1 MKEETLMKIFGVY
14 IVSDKDEIILSVN
27 NETDSISSFF
37 PIKKDDPFITS
48 STLKY
53 ASKNPKH
60 FPYKHE
66 KKFYYGI
73 NDGTGNVYFLV
84 SDVKDNEL
92 VKTLLAQIKEIDLTA
107 ETQQNKSIA
116 IKNKISVYANETT
129 MSVAPGIIFRD
140 LKNRFNNLWS

>member
-1 MKEETLMKIFGVY
+1 MKIFGVY
-14 IVSDKDEIILSVN
+14 VVSNKNEIILSVN

-48 STLKY
+48 TTLKY

-60 FPYKHE
+60 FPYQHE

-73 NDGTGNVYFLV
+73 NDGTGKAYFLV
-84 SDVKDNEL
+84 SDVKDDKL
-92 VKTLLAQIKEIDLTA
+92 VKTLLEQVKEIDLTT
-107 ETQQNKSIA
+107 ETQQAKFIA
-116 IKNKISVYANETT
+116 IKNKISMYANETAA
-129 MSVAPGIIFRD
+129 SLPPHIIFRD